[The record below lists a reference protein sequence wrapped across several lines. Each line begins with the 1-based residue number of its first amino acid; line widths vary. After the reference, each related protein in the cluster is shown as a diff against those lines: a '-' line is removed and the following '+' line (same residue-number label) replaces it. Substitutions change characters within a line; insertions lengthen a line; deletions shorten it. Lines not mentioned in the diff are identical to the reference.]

1 MTTREV
7 TYNNGWQMGE
17 FKLGQNMFLKSNAR
31 PLQVNEKELH
41 KIVQKPKSFEKFG
54 NKLHRL

>member
-1 MTTREV
+1 
-7 TYNNGWQMGE
+7 MGE

-54 NKLHRL
+54 NKLHRLWQWALNEYYLYW